1 MNNENPFMGLGVAL
15 VTPFTANGNI
25 DWEKFAE
32 LIEFQIENGTDYLCI
47 LGTTA
52 ETPTLTDNEKLKIVQ
67 TAIKQING
75 RIPIMVG
82 CSSNCTAAILNQI
95 KQYEI
100 EGVDGILTAVPYYN
114 KPSQEGIYQHFK
126 AIAENC
132 KKPIV
137 LYNVPGRTGVNMTA
151 ATTLRIA
158 NEFKNVIAV
167 KEASGNLEQFKE
179 IVAGSPE
186 HFKVISGDDGLAFEA
201 MQNGVIGVISVMG
214 NAIPKTFSTMIHH
227 LQNGDIEAAAT
238 IHEQLKPLYSLL
250 FTEGNPPGVKDLMAS
265 RGMIENVLRLPLV
278 PVSKATHEQTVKAFE
293 NIVI

>member
-1 MNNENPFMGLGVAL
+1 MNNDNPFMGLGVAL
-15 VTPFTANGNI
+15 ITPFTADGQI
-25 DWEKFAE
+25 DWNLLSE
-32 LIEFQIENGTDYLCI
+32 LIEFQISNGTDYLCI

-52 ETPTLTDNEKLKIVQ
+52 ETPTLTEDEKLKIVR

-82 CSSNCTAAILNQI
+82 CSSNCTATVLSQI
-95 KQYEI
+95 KQFETD
-100 EGVDGILTAVPYYN
+100 GVDGILTAVPYYN

-132 KKPIV
+132 SKPIV

-158 NEFKNVIAV
+158 NEFSNVIAV

-179 IVAGSPE
+179 IVAGSPA
-186 HFKVISGDDGLAFEA
+186 HFKVISGDDGLAFDA

-214 NAIPKTFSTMIHH
+214 NAIPKSLSTMIHH
-227 LQNGDIEAAAT
+227 LQNGETEQASA

-250 FTEGNPPGVKDLMAS
+250 FTEGNPPGIKDLMAS

-278 PVSKATHEQTVKAFE
+278 PVSQATHEQTIKAFA
-293 NIVI
+293 NIEV

>member
-52 ETPTLTDNEKLKIVQ
+52 ETPTLTDDEKLKIVQ
-67 TAIKQING
+67 SAIKQING

-82 CSSNCTAAILNQI
+82 CSSNCTAAVLNQI

-126 AIAENC
+126 AIAGNC

-201 MQNGVIGVISVMG
+201 MQHGVIGVISVMG

>member
-52 ETPTLTDNEKLKIVQ
+52 ETPTLTDDEKLKIVQ
-67 TAIKQING
+67 SAIKQING

-82 CSSNCTAAILNQI
+82 CSSNCTAAVLNQI

-227 LQNGDIEAAAT
+227 LQNNEIEAAAT

>member
-1 MNNENPFMGLGVAL
+1 MNNDNPFMGLGVAL
-15 VTPFTANGNI
+15 ITPFTADGQI
-25 DWEKFAE
+25 DWNLLSE
-32 LIEFQIENGTDYLCI
+32 LIEFQISNGTDYLCI

-52 ETPTLTDNEKLKIVQ
+52 ETPTLTDDEKLKIVR

-82 CSSNCTAAILNQI
+82 CSSNCSATVLSQI
-95 KQYEI
+95 KQFETD
-100 EGVDGILTAVPYYN
+100 GVDGILTAVPYYN

-132 KKPIV
+132 SKPIV

-158 NEFKNVIAV
+158 NEFSNVIAV

-179 IVAGSPE
+179 IVAGSPA
-186 HFKVISGDDGLAFEA
+186 HFKVISGDDGLAFDA

-214 NAIPKTFSTMIHH
+214 NAIPKSLSTMIHH
-227 LQNGDIEAAAT
+227 LQNGETEQASA

-250 FTEGNPPGVKDLMAS
+250 FTEGNPPGIKDLMAS

-278 PVSKATHEQTVKAFE
+278 PVSQATHEQTIKAFA
-293 NIVI
+293 NIEV

>member
-15 VTPFTANGNI
+15 VTPFTANGSI

-52 ETPTLTDNEKLKIVQ
+52 ETPTLTDDEKLKIVQ
-67 TAIKQING
+67 SAIKQING

-82 CSSNCTAAILNQI
+82 CSSNCTAAVLNQI

-227 LQNGDIEAAAT
+227 LQNNEIEAAAT

>member
-52 ETPTLTDNEKLKIVQ
+52 ETPTLTDDEKLKIVQ
-67 TAIKQING
+67 SAIKQING

-82 CSSNCTAAILNQI
+82 CSSNCTAAVLNQI

-293 NIVI
+293 NTAI

>member
-52 ETPTLTDNEKLKIVQ
+52 ETPTLTDDEKLKIVQ
-67 TAIKQING
+67 SAIKQING

-82 CSSNCTAAILNQI
+82 CSSNCTAAVLNQI

-265 RGMIENVLRLPLV
+265 RGMIDNVLRLPLV

-293 NIVI
+293 NTAI

>member
-1 MNNENPFMGLGVAL
+1 MNNDNPFMGLGVAL
-15 VTPFTANGNI
+15 VTPFTTDGQI
-25 DWEKFAE
+25 DWNKLAE
-32 LIEFQIENGTDYLCI
+32 LIEFQISNGTDYLCI

-52 ETPTLTDNEKLKIVQ
+52 ETPTLTDDEKLQVVK

-82 CSSNCTAAILNQI
+82 CSSNNTATVLSQI
-95 KQYEI
+95 KQFEI

-126 AIAENC
+126 AIAESC
-132 KKPIV
+132 TKPII

-186 HFKVISGDDGLAFEA
+186 HFKVISGDDGLAFDA
-201 MQNGVIGVISVMG
+201 MQSGVIGVISVIG
-214 NAIPKTFSTMIHH
+214 NVIPKTFSTMIHH
-227 LQNGDIEAAAT
+227 LQNNEIEAAAA

-265 RGMIENVLRLPLV
+265 RGMINNVLRLPLV
-278 PVSKATHEQTVKAFE
+278 PVSEQTHNQTVKAFE
-293 NIVI
+293 NIEI

>member
-1 MNNENPFMGLGVAL
+1 MNKENPFMGLGVAL
-15 VTPFTANGNI
+15 VTPFNEDGSI
-25 DWEKFAE
+25 DWNMFAE
-32 LIEFQIENGTDYLCI
+32 LIEFQIANGTDYLCI

-52 ETPTLTDNEKLKIVQ
+52 ETPTLTEEEKHEIVNK
-67 TAIKQING
+67 AIKQIDG

-82 CSSNCTAAILNQI
+82 CSSNCTATVLQQI

-100 EGVDGILTAVPYYN
+100 DGVDGILTAVPYYN

-132 KKPIV
+132 SKPIV

-158 NEFKNVIAV
+158 NEFSNVIAV

-179 IVAGSPE
+179 IVAGSPS
-186 HFKVISGDDGLAFEA
+186 HFKVISGDDGLAFDA
-201 MQNGVIGVISVMG
+201 MQHGVIGVISVMG

-227 LQNGDIEAAAT
+227 LQNSEIEAAAA
-238 IHEQLKPLYSLL
+238 IHKQLKPLYSLL
-250 FTEGNPPGVKDLMAS
+250 FTEGNPPGIKDLMAS
-265 RGMIENVLRLPLV
+265 RGMIKNVLRLPLV
-278 PVSKATHEQTVKAFE
+278 PVSKATHEQTIQAFA
-293 NIVI
+293 NIKL

>member
-75 RIPIMVG
+75 RIPVMVG
-82 CSSNCTAAILNQI
+82 CSSNCTATVLNQI

-132 KKPIV
+132 KKPII

-227 LQNGDIEAAAT
+227 LQNDEIEAAAT

>member
-15 VTPFTANGNI
+15 VTPFTANGSI

-52 ETPTLTDNEKLKIVQ
+52 ETPTLTDDEKLKIVQ

-82 CSSNCTAAILNQI
+82 CSSNCTAAVLNQI

-227 LQNGDIEAAAT
+227 LQNNEIEAAAT

>member
-52 ETPTLTDNEKLKIVQ
+52 ETPTLTDDEKLKIVQ
-67 TAIKQING
+67 SAIKQING

-82 CSSNCTAAILNQI
+82 CSSNCTAAVLNQI

-227 LQNGDIEAAAT
+227 LQNGEIEAAAA

>member
-52 ETPTLTDNEKLKIVQ
+52 ETPTLTDDEKLKIVQ
-67 TAIKQING
+67 SAIKQING

-82 CSSNCTAAILNQI
+82 CSSNCTAAVLNQI

-114 KPSQEGIYQHFK
+114 KPSQKGIYQHFK

-227 LQNGDIEAAAT
+227 LQNSEIEAAAA

-293 NIVI
+293 NIAI

>member
-1 MNNENPFMGLGVAL
+1 MNNDNPFMGLGVAL
-15 VTPFTANGNI
+15 VTPFTTDGQI
-25 DWEKFAE
+25 DWNKLAE
-32 LIEFQIENGTDYLCI
+32 LIEFQISNGTDYLCI

-52 ETPTLTDNEKLKIVQ
+52 ETPTLTDDEKLQVVK

-82 CSSNCTAAILNQI
+82 SSSNNTATVLSQI
-95 KQYEI
+95 KQFEI

-126 AIAENC
+126 AIAESC
-132 KKPIV
+132 TKPII

-158 NEFKNVIAV
+158 NEFKHVIAV

-186 HFKVISGDDGLAFEA
+186 HFKVISGDDGLAFDA
-201 MQNGVIGVISVMG
+201 MQSGVIGVISVIG
-214 NAIPKTFSTMIHH
+214 NVIPKTFSSMIHY
-227 LQNGDIEAAAT
+227 LQNGETEKAAT

-265 RGMIENVLRLPLV
+265 RGIINNVLRLPLV
-278 PVSKATHEQTVKAFE
+278 PVSEQTHNQTAKAFE
-293 NIVI
+293 NIEI

>member
-82 CSSNCTAAILNQI
+82 CSSNCTAAVLNQI

>member
-15 VTPFTANGNI
+15 VTPFTANGSI

-52 ETPTLTDNEKLKIVQ
+52 ETPTLTDDEKLKIVQ
-67 TAIKQING
+67 SAIKQING

-82 CSSNCTAAILNQI
+82 CSSNCTAAVLNQI

-151 ATTLRIA
+151 TTTLRIA

-227 LQNGDIEAAAT
+227 LQNNEIEAAAT

>member
-52 ETPTLTDNEKLKIVQ
+52 ETPTLTDDEKLKIVQ
-67 TAIKQING
+67 SAIKQING

-82 CSSNCTAAILNQI
+82 CSSNCTAAVLNQI

-227 LQNGDIEAAAT
+227 LQNSEIEAAAA
-238 IHEQLKPLYSLL
+238 IHEQLKSLYSLL

-293 NIVI
+293 NIAI

>member
-52 ETPTLTDNEKLKIVQ
+52 ETPTLTDDEKLKIVQ
-67 TAIKQING
+67 SAIKQING

-82 CSSNCTAAILNQI
+82 CSSNCTAAVLNQI

-227 LQNGDIEAAAT
+227 LQNSEIEAAAA

-293 NIVI
+293 NIAI

>member
-15 VTPFTANGNI
+15 VTPFTANGSI

-52 ETPTLTDNEKLKIVQ
+52 ETPTLTDDEKLKIVQ
-67 TAIKQING
+67 SAIKQING

-82 CSSNCTAAILNQI
+82 CSSNCTAAVLNQI

-227 LQNGDIEAAAT
+227 LQNNEIEAAAT
-238 IHEQLKPLYSLL
+238 THEQLKPLYSLL

>member
-52 ETPTLTDNEKLKIVQ
+52 ETPTLTDDEKLKIVQ
-67 TAIKQING
+67 SAIKQING

-82 CSSNCTAAILNQI
+82 CSSNCTAAVLNQI

-158 NEFKNVIAV
+158 IEFKNVIAV

-227 LQNGDIEAAAT
+227 LQNNEIEAAAT

>member
-67 TAIKQING
+67 SAIKQING

-82 CSSNCTAAILNQI
+82 CSSNCTAAVLNQI

-151 ATTLRIA
+151 TTTLRIA

-293 NIVI
+293 NIAI

>member
-75 RIPIMVG
+75 RIPVMVG
-82 CSSNCTAAILNQI
+82 CSSNCTATVLNQL

-132 KKPIV
+132 KKPII

-186 HFKVISGDDGLAFEA
+186 HFKVISGDDGLAFDA
-201 MQNGVIGVISVMG
+201 MQNGIIGVISVMG

-227 LQNGDIEAAAT
+227 LQNGEIEAAAT

>member
-75 RIPIMVG
+75 RIPVMVG
-82 CSSNCTAAILNQI
+82 CSSNCTATVLNQI

-100 EGVDGILTAVPYYN
+100 EGVDGILTVVPYYN

-132 KKPIV
+132 KKPII

-227 LQNGDIEAAAT
+227 LQNGEIEAAAT

-293 NIVI
+293 NIAI

>member
-25 DWEKFAE
+25 DWKKFAE

-52 ETPTLTDNEKLKIVQ
+52 ETPTLTDDEKLKIVQ
-67 TAIKQING
+67 SAIKQING

-82 CSSNCTAAILNQI
+82 CSSNCTAAVLNQI

-227 LQNGDIEAAAT
+227 LQNSEIEEAAA

-278 PVSKATHEQTVKAFE
+278 PVSNATHEQTVKAFE
-293 NIVI
+293 NIAI

>member
-52 ETPTLTDNEKLKIVQ
+52 ETPTLTDDEKLKIVQ
-67 TAIKQING
+67 SAIKQING

-82 CSSNCTAAILNQI
+82 CSSNCTAAVLNQI

-126 AIAENC
+126 AIAGNC

-227 LQNGDIEAAAT
+227 LQNGEIEAAAT

>member
-15 VTPFTANGNI
+15 VTPFTADGSI

-52 ETPTLTDNEKLKIVQ
+52 ETPTLTDNERLKIVQ

-82 CSSNCTAAILNQI
+82 CSSNCTSAVLNQI

-227 LQNGDIEAAAT
+227 LQNGEIEAAAT

-293 NIVI
+293 NIAI

>member
-1 MNNENPFMGLGVAL
+1 MNNDNPFMGLGVAL
-15 VTPFTANGNI
+15 VTPFTTDGQI
-25 DWEKFAE
+25 DWNKLAE
-32 LIEFQIENGTDYLCI
+32 LIEFQISNGTDYLCI

-52 ETPTLTDNEKLKIVQ
+52 ETPTLTDDEKLQVVK

-82 CSSNCTAAILNQI
+82 CSSNNTATVLSQI
-95 KQYEI
+95 KQFEI

-126 AIAENC
+126 AIAKSC
-132 KKPIV
+132 TKPII

-158 NEFKNVIAV
+158 NEFKHVIAV

-186 HFKVISGDDGLAFEA
+186 HFKVISGDDGLAFDA
-201 MQNGVIGVISVMG
+201 MQSGVIGVISVIG
-214 NAIPKTFSTMIHH
+214 NVIPKTFSSMIHY
-227 LQNGDIEAAAT
+227 LQSGETEKAAA

-265 RGMIENVLRLPLV
+265 RGMINNVLRLPLV
-278 PVSKATHEQTVKAFE
+278 PVSEQTHNQTVKAFE
-293 NIVI
+293 NIEI

>member
-15 VTPFTANGNI
+15 VTPFTANGSI

-52 ETPTLTDNEKLKIVQ
+52 ETPTLTDDEKLKIVQ
-67 TAIKQING
+67 SAIKQING

-82 CSSNCTAAILNQI
+82 CSSNCTAAVLNQI
-95 KQYEI
+95 KQSEI

-227 LQNGDIEAAAT
+227 LQNNEIEAAAT

>member
-52 ETPTLTDNEKLKIVQ
+52 ETPTLTDDEKLKIVQ
-67 TAIKQING
+67 SAIKQING

-82 CSSNCTAAILNQI
+82 CSSNCTAAVLNQI

-137 LYNVPGRTGVNMTA
+137 LYNVPGRTGVNMTT

-227 LQNGDIEAAAT
+227 LLNNEIEAAAA

-265 RGMIENVLRLPLV
+265 RCMIENVLRLPLV

-293 NIVI
+293 NIAI

>member
-52 ETPTLTDNEKLKIVQ
+52 ETPTLTDDEKLKIVQ
-67 TAIKQING
+67 SAIKQING

-82 CSSNCTAAILNQI
+82 CSSNCTAAVLNQI

-227 LQNGDIEAAAT
+227 LQNSEIEAAAA

-265 RGMIENVLRLPLV
+265 RDMIENVLRLPLV

-293 NIVI
+293 NIAI

>member
-15 VTPFTANGNI
+15 VTPFTANGSI
-25 DWEKFAE
+25 DWNKLAE

-52 ETPTLTDNEKLKIVQ
+52 ETPTLTDDEKLKIVQ

-75 RIPIMVG
+75 RIPVMVG
-82 CSSNCTAAILNQI
+82 CSSNCTAAVLAQI
-95 KQYEI
+95 KQFEI

-126 AIAENC
+126 AIAENS

-186 HFKVISGDDGLAFEA
+186 HFKVISGDDGLAFDA

-214 NAIPKTFSTMIHH
+214 NAVPKTFSTMIHH
-227 LQNGDIEAAAT
+227 LQNNEIEAAAA

-265 RGMIENVLRLPLV
+265 RGMINNVLRLPLV
-278 PVSKATHEQTVKAFE
+278 PVSEQTHNQTVKAFE
-293 NIVI
+293 NIEI

>member
-52 ETPTLTDNEKLKIVQ
+52 ETPTLTDDEKLKIVQ
-67 TAIKQING
+67 SAIKQING

-82 CSSNCTAAILNQI
+82 CSSNCTAAVLNQI

-100 EGVDGILTAVPYYN
+100 EGVGGILTAVPYYN

-227 LQNGDIEAAAT
+227 LQNSEIEAAAA

>member
-15 VTPFTANGNI
+15 VTPFTANGSI

-52 ETPTLTDNEKLKIVQ
+52 ETPTLTDDEKLQVVK

-82 CSSNCTAAILNQI
+82 SSSNNTATVLSQI
-95 KQYEI
+95 KQFEI

-227 LQNGDIEAAAT
+227 LQNNEIEAAAT

>member
-52 ETPTLTDNEKLKIVQ
+52 ETPTLTDDEKLKIVQ
-67 TAIKQING
+67 SAIKQING

-82 CSSNCTAAILNQI
+82 CSSNCTAAVLNQI

-227 LQNGDIEAAAT
+227 LQNGDIESAAT

-293 NIVI
+293 NIAI

>member
-1 MNNENPFMGLGVAL
+1 
-15 VTPFTANGNI
+15 
-25 DWEKFAE
+25 
-32 LIEFQIENGTDYLCI
+32 
-47 LGTTA
+47 
-52 ETPTLTDNEKLKIVQ
+52 
-67 TAIKQING
+67 
-75 RIPIMVG
+75 MVG
-82 CSSNCTAAILNQI
+82 CSSNCTAAVLNQI

-126 AIAENC
+126 AIAGNC

-227 LQNGDIEAAAT
+227 LQNGEIEAAAT

>member
-52 ETPTLTDNEKLKIVQ
+52 ETPTLTDDEKLKIVQ
-67 TAIKQING
+67 SAIKQING

-82 CSSNCTAAILNQI
+82 CSSNCTAAVLNQI

-132 KKPIV
+132 KKPIG

-227 LQNGDIEAAAT
+227 LQNNEIEAAAT

-265 RGMIENVLRLPLV
+265 RGMIENVFRLPLV
-278 PVSKATHEQTVKAFE
+278 PVSKATHEKTVNAFE

>member
-52 ETPTLTDNEKLKIVQ
+52 ETPTLTDDEKLKIVQ

-82 CSSNCTAAILNQI
+82 CSSNCTAAVLNQI

-227 LQNGDIEAAAT
+227 LQNGEIEAAAT
-238 IHEQLKPLYSLL
+238 IHEQLKSLYSLL

>member
-1 MNNENPFMGLGVAL
+1 MNNDNPFMGLGVAL
-15 VTPFTANGNI
+15 ITPFTADGQI
-25 DWEKFAE
+25 DWNLLSE
-32 LIEFQIENGTDYLCI
+32 LIEFQISNGTDYLCI

-52 ETPTLTDNEKLKIVQ
+52 ETPTLTDDEKLKIVR

-82 CSSNCTAAILNQI
+82 CSSNCTATVLSQI
-95 KQYEI
+95 KQFETD
-100 EGVDGILTAVPYYN
+100 GVDGILTAVPYYN

-132 KKPIV
+132 SKPIV

-158 NEFKNVIAV
+158 NEFSNVIAV

-179 IVAGSPE
+179 IVAGSPA
-186 HFKVISGDDGLAFEA
+186 HFKVISGDDGLAFDA

-214 NAIPKTFSTMIHH
+214 NAIPKSLSTMIHH
-227 LQNGDIEAAAT
+227 LQNGETEQASA

-250 FTEGNPPGVKDLMAS
+250 FTEGNPPGIKDLMAS

-278 PVSKATHEQTVKAFE
+278 PVSQATHEQTIKAFA
-293 NIVI
+293 NIEV

>member
-52 ETPTLTDNEKLKIVQ
+52 ETPTLSDDEKLKIVQ
-67 TAIKQING
+67 SAIKQING

-82 CSSNCTAAILNQI
+82 CSSNCTAAVLNQI

-227 LQNGDIEAAAT
+227 LQNSEIEAAAA

-293 NIVI
+293 NIAI

>member
-75 RIPIMVG
+75 RIPVMVG
-82 CSSNCTAAILNQI
+82 CSSNCTATVLNQI

-227 LQNGDIEAAAT
+227 LQNSEIEEAAA

-278 PVSKATHEQTVKAFE
+278 PVSNATHEQTVKAFE
-293 NIVI
+293 NIAI